1 MRILV
6 TGGAGYIGSH
16 AIDALGKQGH
26 EILTYDNLSTGNQS
40 AVLYGDLVKGDLQDG
55 ALLRRTLKDF
65 SPAAIM
71 HFAASIVVSESVEN
85 PLLYYRNNVVN
96 AVNLMKAAARQKV
109 PYFIYSSTA
118 AVYGVP
124 DQSPVAETA
133 PLSPINPYG
142 WSKMMAERIVFD
154 VSARAG
160 IKHVALRYFNV
171 AGADP
176 EGRIGQSG
184 RNSTHLIR
192 RALRAAMGE
201 LKKLPVYGADYN
213 TQDGTCVR
221 DYVHVSDLAS
231 AHLCALDYLAGPPV
245 PGIRQHVMN
254 CGYGRGFS
262 VWDVVAMVKKVTGAD
277 FEIEVKPRRPGDAP
291 SVVSDSSKLRA
302 LTGWQPKYDDLE
314 MMVRTAW
321 EWEKKRRAASVP
333 LAVVETVPEIIS
345 QVPEIGKS
353 VALAMGGD

>member
-1 MRILV
+1 MRVLV

-16 AIDALGKQGH
+16 TIDLLGKQGH
-26 EILTYDNLSTGNQS
+26 EILTYDNLSTGNEW
-40 AVLYGDLVKGDLQDG
+40 ALLYGDLVEGDLKDVDM
-55 ALLRRTLKDF
+55 LRRTLKDF
-65 SPAAIM
+65 SPEAIL
-71 HFAASIVVSESVEN
+71 HFAASIVVSESVKN

-96 AVNLMKAAARQKV
+96 TINLMKATARQKV
-109 PYFIYSSTA
+109 PNFIYSSTA

-124 DQSPVAETA
+124 DQSPVPETA
-133 PLSPINPYG
+133 ALSPINPYG

-154 VSARAG
+154 ISAQAG
-160 IKHVALRYFNV
+160 IQHVVLRYFNV

-176 EGRIGQSG
+176 EGRLGQSC

-201 LKKLPVYGADYN
+201 LKKLPIYGTDYN
-213 TQDGTCVR
+213 TPDGTCVR

-231 AHLCALDYLAGPPV
+231 AHLCALDYLACDSV
-245 PGIRQHVMN
+245 PGIRHHVMN
-254 CGYGRGFS
+254 CGYGHGFS
-262 VWDVVAMVKKVTGAD
+262 VWDVVAMVKKVTGTD

-291 SVVSDSSKLRA
+291 NMVSDSSRLQQ
-302 LTGWQPKYDDLE
+302 LTGWKPQYDDLE
-314 MMVRTAW
+314 MLVRTAW
-321 EWEKKRRAASVP
+321 EWEKKERPASVP
-333 LAVVETVPEIIS
+333 LAVVEARPEIKS